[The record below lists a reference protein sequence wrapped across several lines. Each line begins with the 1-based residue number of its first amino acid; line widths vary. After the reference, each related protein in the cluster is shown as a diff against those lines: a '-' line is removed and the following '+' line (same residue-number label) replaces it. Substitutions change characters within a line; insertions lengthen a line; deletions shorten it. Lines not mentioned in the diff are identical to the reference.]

1 MSEIRYDPL
10 FDEYV
15 IIAPERLHRPMELR
29 CEPTN
34 ERRRCPFCPGNE
46 DLTPPEIY
54 RLEKNGS
61 WRTRVVPNL
70 YKALQIETPFVYRQD
85 EGEAWGGFGAHEI
98 IVDTPRHV
106 SDLQLNQEELFYWLL
121 TIKERIEDLRKDRRL
136 VMANVFKNHGP
147 SAGATQS
154 HPHTQIIAT
163 PLMSRSQKRLFDR
176 TFWHYKEH
184 GVTLFERIH
193 TPYILKESSRFKLF
207 CPFASFFPFEST
219 ILSSTHSL
227 VALDEEGMQ
236 DLAKLMSSL
245 FTAMHKE
252 LADVGFNLLFYLP
265 PLNQNFENEEYFHEI
280 ERFFRF
286 FIRITP
292 RIYTLGGF
300 EISSQC
306 AINPLDPKEAAKLLG
321 RHL

>member
-10 FDEYV
+10 LGEYV

-29 CEPTN
+29 CERTMK
-34 ERRRCPFCPGNE
+34 EGTCPFCPGHE
-46 DLTPPEIY
+46 ELTPPEIY
-54 RLEKNGS
+54 RIEKEGS

-70 YKALQIETPFVYRQD
+70 YKALQIETPFAYRQE

-106 SDLQLNQEELFYWLL
+106 SDLELDNEELFYWLL
-121 TIKERIEDLRKDRRL
+121 TIKERMEDLRKDRRL
-136 VMANVFKNHGP
+136 VQLNVFKNHGP
-147 SAGATQS
+147 SAGATQP
-154 HPHTQIIAT
+154 HPHTQIVAT

-176 TFWHYKEH
+176 TFSHYKEH
-184 GVTLFERIH
+184 GVTLFESMH
-193 TPYILKESSRFKLF
+193 TPYILKASPRFKLF
-207 CPFASFFPFEST
+207 CPFASFFPFESM
-219 ILSSTHSL
+219 IFSSTHSL
-227 VALDEEGMQ
+227 ATLDEE
-236 DLAKLMSSL
+236 DLRELAELLRSL
-245 FTAMHKE
+245 FESMKRE
-252 LADVGFNLLFYLP
+252 LGDVGFNLLFYLP
-265 PLNQNFENEEYFHEI
+265 PLNQNFENEEYFTEI

-300 EISSQC
+300 EIASQC